1 MKLRSIILVVV
12 AILSMANV
20 MAQSKRSA
28 RKRPAKRTAVSN
40 NKKQTTNIKV
50 VDLNAKEQSKDSAA
64 VKVAPLTPAS
74 AASVP
79 APAVPATSVPV
90 TAPVPTSGSAEN
102 SAQTPASVPA
112 STPAS
117 VPASTP
123 ASVPTS
129 TPASVPASTS
139 AQKPAVSEK
148 TEPAPVPVVPKDRV
162 DTIYYNKNWKVTTNK
177 AFANYYRYALY
188 PVNPSM
194 TKEFKTYYMDGNLQ
208 SEGSFL
214 ELDKNDD
221 ANSKFVD
228 AFVSYYKDGKVE
240 EKKNFVDGKLEGEYT
255 TYYNN
260 GNINKHFLM
269 SDGARNGLA
278 ASFTEDGRV
287 CTLTPYASGQA
298 EGYYVMVDIDGN
310 YSKYSLADKQ
320 LMLEKPN
327 PSEIKTEYKNGLAWP
342 YYKKNG
348 LIVGAC
354 NAMTDDIGDYRR
366 VGLFVVNKS
375 MVNID
380 LDPSQVEIYS
390 MKKGKR
396 KDFEKVTTEVYNDKI
411 KKYLRKNS
419 AFLATQGNT
428 DVNANLG
435 AQVFNNNSNTVKD
448 FQTRI
453 CRMYKLDEGTRVQLS
468 EKAPQDLGYL
478 ERTTIHPG
486 EVVYGY
492 IYTDDRKGVDLYVD
506 VKINGIDY
514 LFEWDDS
521 KK

>member
-79 APAVPATSVPV
+79 ASTASVPAPAVPATSVPV
-90 TAPVPTSGSAEN
+90 AAPVPTSGSAEN
-102 SAQTPASVPA
+102 SAQTPVSV
-112 STPAS
+112 S
-117 VPASTP
+117 
-123 ASVPTS
+123 TS
-129 TPASVPASTS
+129 TP

-148 TEPAPVPVVPKDRV
+148 TEPAPAPVPVVPQDRV

-214 ELDKNDD
+214 ELDKSDD

-354 NAMTDDIGDYRR
+354 NAMIDDIGDYRR

-428 DVNANLG
+428 NVNANLG

-453 CRMYKLDEGTRVQLS
+453 CRMYKLDEGTRVQSS